1 VALQKEPCTTFEKP
15 ENGASNKCKEDTM
28 KVLISDTLSEVGVKT
43 FHKTPDIEV
52 DVKTDLAPAKLK
64 EIIGDYHALVIRSAT
79 KVTAEII
86 EAASNLKVIG
96 RAGIGLDNVNIP
108 AASKKGIVVMNTPE
122 GNTITAAEH
131 TMAMIMALSRNIP
144 QASASLKEGK
154 WEKKR
159 FQGKEIFNKTLGVIG
174 IGRIG
179 RLVAE
184 KAKAMNMKIIV
195 YDPYIKPDLIERMDM
210 EPVSFDEL
218 LQRSDYITIHT
229 PATDETI
236 NMINKDTIAKM
247 KKEAMLIN
255 CARGGIVNEDDLCE
269 ALTSGHLSGAALD
282 VFNKE
287 PPGKTKLIC
296 LPNLICTPHL
306 GASTKEAQ
314 DKVAK
319 DVAEQIIAYLFYGS
333 VKNAV
338 NVPSI
343 SPELISTLRPYAT
356 LAEKMGALQSQITDN
371 AILEA
376 QINYSGKVTDYDV
389 TPLTA
394 AMLKGLLTPLLK
406 DQVNFVNAP
415 VIAAERGIKVVES
428 KTKAPKDF
436 SSLIKLTIK
445 TQKSKN
451 IISGTI
457 FGNNLLRILRINN
470 FHLEA
475 IPEGHNLLINNLDKP
490 GVIGKITSTLGRYK
504 VNISRMQV
512 GEERV
517 NKQNVIFL
525 ATNISVNDEILK
537 KLRGMED
544 LLLVRRIEL

>member
-1 VALQKEPCTTFEKP
+1 
-15 ENGASNKCKEDTM
+15 M
-28 KVLISDTLSEVGVKT
+28 KVLVSDPLSEVGVKT
-43 FHKTPDIEV
+43 FQETPDIEV
-52 DVKTDLAPAKLK
+52 DVNTDLAPEKLK

-79 KVTAEII
+79 KATAEII
-86 EAASNLKVIG
+86 EAAHNLKVIG
-96 RAGIGLDNVNIP
+96 RAGIGLDNVDIP

-131 TMAMIMALSRNIP
+131 TIAMIMSLSRNIP

-154 WEKKR
+154 WEKKK
-159 FQGKEIFNKTLGVIG
+159 FQGREIFNKTLGVIG

-184 KAKAMNMKIIV
+184 RAKAMEMKVIA
-195 YDPYIKPDLIERMDM
+195 YDPYIKADIIERMDI

-218 LQRSDYITIHT
+218 LEKSDYITIHT
-229 PATDETI
+229 PSTGETI
-236 NMINKDTIAKM
+236 NMINNEAIAKM
-247 KKEAMLIN
+247 KNGAMVIN
-255 CARGGIVNEDDLCE
+255 CARGGIVNEDDLLE
-269 ALTSGHLSGAALD
+269 ALKSGHLSGAALD
-282 VFNKE
+282 VFSEE
-287 PPGKTKLIC
+287 PPGKTELMS
-296 LPNLICTPHL
+296 LPNLIATPHL

-319 DVAEQIIAYLFYGS
+319 DVAEEIIGYLLYGS

-343 SPELISTLRPYAT
+343 SPELLSTLRPYAT
-356 LAEKMGALQSQITDN
+356 LAEKMGSIQSQLADN
-371 AILEA
+371 AILEV
-376 QINYSGKVTDYDV
+376 QINYSGKVTNYDV
-389 TPLTA
+389 TPLTT

-415 VIAAERGIKVVES
+415 VIAAERGMKVVES
-428 KTKAPKDF
+428 KTKAHEDF
-436 SSLIKLTIK
+436 SSLIKITVK

-470 FHLEA
+470 FYLEA
-475 IPEGHNLLINNLDKP
+475 IPEGHNLLINNIDKP
-490 GVIGKITSTLGRYK
+490 GVIGKITSTLGKYE

-512 GEERV
+512 GEEKAK
-517 NKQNVIFL
+517 KQNVIFL
-525 ATNISVNDEILK
+525 ATNVSVNDEILEE
-537 KLRGMED
+537 LRGLED
-544 LLLVRRIEL
+544 ILLVKRIEL

>member
-1 VALQKEPCTTFEKP
+1 
-15 ENGASNKCKEDTM
+15 M
-28 KVLISDTLSEVGVKT
+28 KVLISDPLSEVGVKT
-43 FHKTPDIEV
+43 FQETPDIEV
-52 DVKTDLAPAKLK
+52 DIKTDLSPEKLK

-79 KVTAEII
+79 NATAEII
-86 EAASNLKVIG
+86 EAAHNLKVIG
-96 RAGIGLDNVNIP
+96 RAGIGLDNVDIP

-131 TMAMIMALSRNIP
+131 AMAMILALSRNIP

-154 WEKKR
+154 WEKKK
-159 FQGKEIFNKTLGVIG
+159 FQGQEIFNKTLGVIG
-174 IGRIG
+174 VGRIG

-184 KAKAMNMKIIV
+184 RAKGMEMKVIA
-195 YDPYIKPDLIERMDM
+195 YDPYIKPDIIERMDI

-229 PATDETI
+229 PGTGETI
-236 NMINKDTIAKM
+236 NMINNKAIAKM
-247 KKEAMLIN
+247 KNGAMLIN
-255 CARGGIVNEDDLCE
+255 CARGGIVNEDDLLE
-269 ALTSGHLSGAALD
+269 ALKSGHLSGAALD
-282 VFNKE
+282 VFIKE
-287 PPGKTKLIC
+287 PPGKTELMC
-296 LPNLICTPHL
+296 MPNLIATPHL

-319 DVAEQIIAYLFYGS
+319 DVAEQIIGYLLYGS

-343 SPELISTLRPYAT
+343 SPELLSTLRPYAT
-356 LAEKMGALQSQITDN
+356 LAEKMGSIQSQLADN
-371 AILEA
+371 AILEV
-376 QINYSGKVTDYDV
+376 QINYSGKVTNYDV

-415 VIAAERGIKVVES
+415 VIAADRGMKVVES
-428 KTKAPKDF
+428 KTKAPEDF
-436 SSLIKLTIK
+436 SSLIKITVN

-470 FHLEA
+470 FYLEA

-490 GVIGKITSTLGRYK
+490 GVIGKITSTLGKYE

-512 GEERV
+512 GEEKAK
-517 NKQNVIFL
+517 KQNVIFL
-525 ATNISVNDEILK
+525 ATNVSVSDQILEE
-537 KLRGMED
+537 LRGLED
-544 LLLVRRIEL
+544 IFLVKRIEL